1 MKTSRTKTKLWISSL
16 IALGA
21 IILSVFLSYTTLYQT
36 LELKLLD
43 LNFAIRGP
51 LPINDSPIV
60 IVAIDDQSDE
70 ATPHRWPWPR
80 SYYAHVIE
88 NLEEAGAA
96 VIGIDVILDQPDKYG
111 HGSDDTLAAV
121 LEKYDNVLLTG
132 KIIRTEHDLSL
143 IHI

>member
-1 MKTSRTKTKLWISSL
+1 MKTSRTKTKLWISLL
-16 IALGA
+16 IVLGS
-21 IILSVFLSYTTLYQT
+21 ILISVFLSYSTLFKT

-51 LPINDSPIV
+51 VSVEDSPIV

-80 SYYAHVIE
+80 YYYAHIIE

-111 HGSDDTLAAV
+111 QGSDDTLAAV
-121 LEKYDNVLLTG
+121 LD
-132 KIIRTEHDLSL
+132 R
-143 IHI
+143 